1 MKHFYT
7 LIFLLFVT
15 AGFSQEVNNRG
26 DIEGFKLYPNPVT
39 QGKVQIVTASN
50 APKTVHIYNVL
61 GSPVLKTTILGTELN
76 LTGLDAGVYLIQ
88 VYERDKVATRKL
100 IVK

>member
-1 MKHFYT
+1 MKHLYT
-7 LIFLLFVT
+7 LLFLLFLT
-15 AGFSQEVNNRG
+15 AGFSQQEKSRG

-39 QGKVQIVTASN
+39 QGKVYIVTASN
-50 APKTVHIYNVL
+50 APKNVHIYDVL
-61 GSPVLKTTILGTELN
+61 GTPVLKTTILGTELN

-88 VYERDKVATRKL
+88 VYEKDRVATRKL